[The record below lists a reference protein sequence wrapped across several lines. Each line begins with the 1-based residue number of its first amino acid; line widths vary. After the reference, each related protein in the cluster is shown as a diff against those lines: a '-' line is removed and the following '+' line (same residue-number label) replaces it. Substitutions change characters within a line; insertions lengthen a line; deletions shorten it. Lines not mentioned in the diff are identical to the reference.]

1 MQKYLRNK
9 TSYCDFLRAPYSN
22 TTHPENLPQMPQK
35 KAEHDGI
42 ATLPSPHLYC
52 SSEGWKER
60 RGGGGYTWDT
70 HQMSS
75 GQRVLTGTTRE
86 ETVGLDCWYLP
97 APYLGNSFVMGAA
110 GSDSRKSLVHLAA

>member
-1 MQKYLRNK
+1 
-9 TSYCDFLRAPYSN
+9 
-22 TTHPENLPQMPQK
+22 MPQE
-35 KAEHDGI
+35 KADGI
-42 ATLPSPHLYC
+42 ATLTPKKNPISTVQVRA
-52 SSEGWKER
+52 GR
-60 RGGGGYTWDT
+60 RGGEVNTWDT

-110 GSDSRKSLVHLAA
+110 GSDSRKRLVHLAA